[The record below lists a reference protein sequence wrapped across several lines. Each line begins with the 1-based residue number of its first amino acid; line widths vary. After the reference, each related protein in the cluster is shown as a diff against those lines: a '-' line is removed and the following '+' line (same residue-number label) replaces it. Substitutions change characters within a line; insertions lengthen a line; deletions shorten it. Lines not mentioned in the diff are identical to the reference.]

1 MKANLLT
8 QVILPASLFIIM
20 MGMGLSLK
28 LKDFSMVL
36 TRPKAMA
43 IGLAAQML
51 LLPIVAFGI
60 AIAFDMPPL
69 LAVGLVIL
77 ALCPGGTTSNLY
89 TYLAKGDVALSIS
102 LTAVVSLIAPFSIPL
117 VAAFAMDYFLS
128 SSQVI
133 ELPLIKTILQLVVI
147 TIVPVS
153 LGMLIYKFAPT
164 IAEKVEK
171 PVKIFSLVI
180 LFVIIAGIIFKNK
193 ESMLGFFADTGLPAL
208 TLNIVCML
216 LGYGLG
222 KVFQLNEAQS
232 KTIGI
237 EVGLQNGTTA
247 LLITLTILGNNEMA
261 IPPTIY
267 SILMFF
273 TGAAFAWIL
282 STKRVA

>member
-1 MKANLLT
+1 MKADLLT

-51 LLPIVAFGI
+51 LLPMVAFAI

-102 LTAVVSLIAPFSIPL
+102 LTAVVSLIAPFSIPF

-128 SSQVI
+128 SSQII

-208 TLNIVCML
+208 TLNIACML

-267 SILMFF
+267 SIIMFF

-282 STKRVA
+282 SSRKTA